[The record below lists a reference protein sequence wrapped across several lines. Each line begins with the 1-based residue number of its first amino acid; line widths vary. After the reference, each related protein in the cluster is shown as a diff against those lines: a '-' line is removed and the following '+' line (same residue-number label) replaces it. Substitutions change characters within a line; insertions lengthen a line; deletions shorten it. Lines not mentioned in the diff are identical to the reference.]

1 VPGFLY
7 APRPLIGI
15 FLDAFSARGANY
27 MVKAEPSM
35 LQNSDGKLTDMDRQT
50 ETEIAEGLRQ
60 GQREAWL
67 TLYDLYA
74 EKVWR
79 HVARLMGGDPASVA
93 DIVQETFLAAARS
106 AGHFNP
112 RRGSLWVWLWTIAK
126 RQVALHYR
134 KREQRAALVQA
145 QTWWTS
151 LNGQKDDWLQGEEK
165 PPHEVLESRELAELV
180 RHTLAELPAEY
191 QVLLMAKYIDGAAVE
206 QIADQV
212 KHSRVAVRSKL
223 ARARKAFRE
232 VFTRLTH
239 RASGRQEVAL

>member
-1 VPGFLY
+1 
-7 APRPLIGI
+7 
-15 FLDAFSARGANY
+15 

-35 LQNSDGKLTDMDRQT
+35 VETSDGKLTDMDRQT

-60 GQREAWL
+60 GNRDAWL

-74 EKVWR
+74 DKVWR
-79 HVARLMGGDPASVA
+79 NVARLMGGDPASVG
-93 DIVQETFLAAARS
+93 DVVQETFLAAARS
-106 AGHFNP
+106 AGNFNP
-112 RRGSLWVWLWTIAK
+112 RRGSLWIWLWTIAK

-134 KREQRAALVQA
+134 KRQQRSALVQA

-151 LNGQKDDWLQGEEK
+151 LNGQKDDWLLGAEK
-165 PPHEVLESRELAELV
+165 PPVEVLESRELAELV
-180 RHTLAELPAEY
+180 RYTLEELPAEY

-212 KHSRVAVRSKL
+212 KGSRVAVRSKL

-239 RASGRQEVAL
+239 RASGMQEVAL

>member
-1 VPGFLY
+1 
-7 APRPLIGI
+7 
-15 FLDAFSARGANY
+15 
-27 MVKAEPSM
+27 MVET
-35 LQNSDGKLTDMDRQT
+35 SDGKLTDMDRQT

-60 GQREAWL
+60 GNRDAWL

-74 EKVWR
+74 DKVWR
-79 HVARLMGGDPASVA
+79 IVARLMGGDPASVG
-93 DIVQETFLAAARS
+93 DVVQETFLAAARS
-106 AGHFNP
+106 AGNFNP
-112 RRGSLWVWLWTIAK
+112 RRGSLWIWLWTIAK

-134 KREQRAALVQA
+134 KRQQRSALVQA

-151 LNGQKDDWLQGEEK
+151 LNGQKDDWLLGAEK
-165 PPHEVLESRELAELV
+165 PPVEVLESRELAELV
-180 RHTLAELPAEY
+180 RYTLEELPAEY

-212 KHSRVAVRSKL
+212 KGSRVAVRSKL

-239 RASGRQEVAL
+239 RASGAQEVAL